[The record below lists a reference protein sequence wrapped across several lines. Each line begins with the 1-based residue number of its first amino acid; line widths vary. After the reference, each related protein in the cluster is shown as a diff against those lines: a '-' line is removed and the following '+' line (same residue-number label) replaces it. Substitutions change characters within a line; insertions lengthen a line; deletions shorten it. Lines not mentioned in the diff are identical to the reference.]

1 MSNINYDIFGTP
13 EQWTHWTESTP
24 TGGTYGTI
32 WGQQRIG
39 AADWNNSD
47 FTNYPEFWL
56 GQQSVYRNYVAA
68 GLFDVNVPLDNSISY
83 TAIANPDLPQQN
95 VMLFDYQHNTLNNPL
110 AKTTPENVTPFGVCW
125 YYFGSSHI
133 MNPGYQGSL
142 YGFDGFPNNASVFGS
157 QGMQR
162 ISPYALWD
170 TVYSNEWG
178 RYNPNLRI
186 TPCVKFGV
194 KSVIL
199 EINVVYKTT
208 GDYPTGQTDL
218 KTYLNHTAAW
228 LQEHKLIAAYCKP
241 YFRTNVN
248 GTYISTNAAVS
259 SDRFGGVSTL
269 FFRPYILQGI
279 DIYNYTA
286 YLSSDLNISG
296 NFPIYGRPITDGS
309 YTAVDVYGYH
319 NYDNPT
325 QTNMN
330 SYACLFGV
338 NRGNFVK
345 TVSSGQI
352 SCHMELDLSDP
363 DNVEY
368 IMRGAAAYGLFFCQA
383 IGTLGTSGRDSG
395 ASERWLDNEMYC
407 GVIAPDG
414 MTYGDYTQGEDNRD
428 NQVYGWTDS
437 TQTPFDPAN
446 IPDTDNTKYD
456 YETQFPSWNLVPSTC
471 NMYVVSQSAIEKLSD
486 IIATAIAGRPDPDQL
501 STVDYALNNGLTNN
515 PIDTIISV
523 RAYAAK
529 QLPYS
534 SLIPAEAIK
543 CGAWYNNSVQGHKLS
558 RTSDSID
565 FHFRRSTQNGLVA
578 KYGNSFLDYASY
590 TRAEL
595 IIPYCGTVALQA
607 ADFLNHD
614 INVRIIVDYIT
625 GMCTA
630 FVMRDL
636 VAIATVSGSMGVDIP
651 VTGLQNATL
660 AAQRVNAVL
669 QRDNAN
675 LNTAGAAVGAVAST
689 IGFAASLAT
698 GNVVGALGS
707 GTGLLSSINRFSQ
720 SDNQLQKADYDIQHM
735 QAPVKSIQ
743 SATPNISFR
752 YEHTCRLI
760 IYRPVLSSDYVPE
773 IYGHTV
779 GFACLINGKVK
790 QFSGLTVGTVDTAGI
805 AATDTEKAM
814 IQKAFASGVYL

>member
-1 MSNINYDIFGTP
+1 MSNINYAVYGSP
-13 EQWTHWTESTP
+13 EEWTHWQNATP
-24 TGGTYGTI
+24 QSGLQGTL

-39 AADWNNSD
+39 ATDWSNSD
-47 FTNYPEFWL
+47 FTDYPEFL
-56 GQQSVYRNYVAA
+56 FGKETIYRNYKDS
-68 GLFDVNVPLDNSISY
+68 GYIDINEPLDNSIAY
-83 TAIANPDLPQQN
+83 TAMAGSDLPQ
-95 VMLFDYQHNTLNNPL
+95 NNCVILDTSHSTIERPL
-110 AKTTPENVTPFGVCW
+110 AYTDNTSPTPFALCW
-125 YYFGSSHI
+125 YYYGTGHI
-133 MNPGYQGSL
+133 VNPAYQGSL
-142 YGFDGFPNNASVFGS
+142 YGFDGFPDNATVFGS

-162 ISPYALWD
+162 VSPYALWD
-170 TVYSNEWG
+170 SVFTNAWG
-178 RYNPNLRI
+178 MYNPNLRI
-186 TPCVKFGV
+186 APCVRFGT

-199 EINVVYKTT
+199 EIIVIYRTT
-208 GDYPTGQTDL
+208 GDYPTAASNL
-218 KTYLNHTAAW
+218 KTYLEHTDEW

-241 YFRTNVN
+241 YYRTNIN
-248 GTYISTNAAVS
+248 GTYIATNAAAS
-259 SDRFGGVSTL
+259 TDRFGGCSAL
-269 FFRPYILQGI
+269 FFRPYNLQGI

-296 NFPIYGRPITDGS
+296 NLPIYGSPVTDGTWTS
-309 YTAVDVYGYH
+309 LNVYGY
-319 NYDNPT
+319 NSYETPT

-330 SYACLFGV
+330 SYACLFGA
-338 NRGNFVK
+338 NRGDYVK
-345 TVSSGQI
+345 TVTSNQL
-352 SCHMELDLSDP
+352 SCHMELDMSDSA
-363 DNVEY
+363 NVEY

-383 IGTLGTSGRDSG
+383 IGTLGNSGRDSG
-395 ASERWLDNEMYC
+395 DSERWIDTEMYC

-414 MTYGDYTQGEDNRD
+414 MTYGDYTQGEGNKD

-456 YETQFPSWNLVPSTC
+456 YETHYPTWNLVPSTC

-486 IIATAIAGRPDPDQL
+486 IIATAIAGRPDPDQI

-534 SLIPAEAIK
+534 TLIPAEAIK
-543 CGAWYNNSVQGHKLS
+543 CGAWENNSVQGHRLS

-607 ADFLNHD
+607 ADFMNHD

-790 QFSGLTVGTVDTAGI
+790 QFSGLTVGTIDTAGI
-805 AATDTEKAM
+805 VATDTEKAM

>member
-1 MSNINYDIFGTP
+1 MSNINYNIWGTP
-13 EQWTHWTESTP
+13 IQWGLSTNPTTETLFGGSRVGASTWSDNDFDDYP
-24 TGGTYGTI
+24 SFKISDKTNL
-32 WGQQRIG
+32 R
-39 AADWNNSD
+39 NLLVNS
-47 FTNYPEFWL
+47 NISLNE
-56 GQQSVYRNYVAA
+56 
-68 GLFDVNVPLDNSISY
+68 PLDNTLSY
-83 TAIANPDLPQQN
+83 TAIANSLLPQAN
-95 VMLFDYQHNTLNNPL
+95 IYLFNSMHFSVDDYI
-110 AKTTPENVTPFGVCW
+110 AKNKDTITPFSLAYW
-125 YYFGSSHI
+125 YRNEVIDSPSVYG
-133 MNPGYQGSL
+133 QL
-142 YGFDGFPNNASVFGS
+142 QGFDGFPNNPAVINTEKL
-157 QGMQR
+157 QR
-162 ISPYALWD
+162 FSPFADYD
-170 TVYSNEWG
+170 TTYNNNYG
-178 RYNPNLRI
+178 YYNPILRI
-186 TPCVKFGV
+186 APVLEFGI

-199 EINVVYKTT
+199 EINVVYTEYDTT
-208 GDYPTGQTDL
+208 SATTNL
-218 KTYLNHTAAW
+218 KTYLNNTDEW
-228 LQEHKLIAAYCKP
+228 LHNHPIHSAYCIP
-241 YFRTNVN
+241 YFRTNTN
-248 GTYISTNAAVS
+248 GTYNRAKINASTRFSGISPVFYN
-259 SDRFGGVSTL
+259 
-269 FFRPYILQGI
+269 PYKLKYAEF
-279 DIYNYTA
+279 DIYNYLQAFT
-286 YLSSDLNISG
+286 YSDSG
-296 NFPIYGRPITDGS
+296 MFPIFGTPVNDSFYSTIGITC
-309 YTAVDVYGYH
+309 TRVP
-319 NYDNPT
+319 DNEIT
-325 QTNMN
+325 VTNMSQYAIVFGADKGTITATGN
-330 SYACLFGV
+330 S
-338 NRGNFVK
+338 
-345 TVSSGQI
+345 SSRLI
-352 SCHMELDLSDP
+352 YMSLDLSDP

-383 IGTLGTSGRDSG
+383 IGTLGNSGRDSG
-395 ASERWLDNEMYC
+395 ASERWIDNEMYC
-407 GVIAPDG
+407 GVIESDG
-414 MTYGDYTQGEDNRD
+414 MTYGDYTQGEDNKD
-428 NQVYGWTDS
+428 NRVYSWTDS

-456 YETQFPSWNLVPSTC
+456 YETQYPSWNLVPSTC

-534 SLIPAEAIK
+534 TLIPTEVIK

-720 SDNQLQKADYDIQHM
+720 SDNQIQKADYDIQHM

-790 QFSGLTVGTVDTAGI
+790 QFSGLTVGTIDTAGI

>member
-1 MSNINYDIFGTP
+1 MSNIRYDIWGAP
-13 EQWTHWTESTP
+13 ETWEEWSDSP
-24 TGGTYGTI
+24 VSNAI
-32 WGQQRIG
+32 WGNMRVG
-39 AADWNNSD
+39 ASDYTNSD
-47 FTNYPEFWL
+47 FTNYPQFKL
-56 GQQSVYRNYVAA
+56 GGTNQSLRTKINA
-68 GLFDVNVPLDNSISY
+68 GDISLNTPLDNSIAY
-83 TAIANPDLPQQN
+83 TAIANPELPQLN
-95 VMLFDYQHNTLNNPL
+95 VGLFGKGHTSVNNPF
-110 AKTTPENVTPFGVCW
+110 AVRDNSSPIPFCFA
-125 YYFGSSHI
+125 YLNDLNYTYFNMSR
-133 MNPGYQGSL
+133 YQQL
-142 YGFDGFPNNASVFGS
+142 LGFDGFPDNATVIGQQSL
-157 QGMQR
+157 QR
-162 ISPYALWD
+162 WSPYA
-170 TVYSNEWG
+170 TMNVSSSTTQYE
-178 RYNPNLRI
+178 YNQEGQIMP
-186 TPCVKFGV
+186 VMSFGI
-194 KSVIL
+194 KSVIF
-199 EINVVYKTT
+199 EIIIVYN
-208 GDYPTGQTDL
+208 DYDNISAKANL
-218 KTYLNHTAAW
+218 KTYLNNTDTW
-228 LQEHKLIAAYCKP
+228 LQEHKCVGAYLKP
-241 YFRTNVN
+241 YYRVNVN
-248 GTYISTNAAVS
+248 GSYSASVPADVTQKERANGINPV
-259 SDRFGGVSTL
+259 
-269 FFRPYILQGI
+269 FFAPYKLGDTDIL
-279 DIYNYTA
+279 NY
-286 YLSSDLNISG
+286 SG
-296 NFPIYGRPITDGS
+296 NWARNSGCLPVYGNCISDSYYQYIYINSYLEDYPDNDTVSQWGYIYG
-309 YTAVDVYGYH
+309 
-319 NYDNPT
+319 YDKG
-325 QTNMN
+325 NM
-330 SYACLFGV
+330 V
-338 NRGNFVK
+338 I
-345 TVSSGQI
+345 TVSGNGADI
-352 SCHMELDLSDP
+352 HMELDMSVA

-368 IMRGAAAYGLFFCQA
+368 IMRGAAAYGLFFCRG
-383 IGTLGTSGRDSG
+383 IGTLGQSGRDSG
-395 ASERWLDNEMYC
+395 ASERWIDSEMYC

-414 MTYGDYTQGEDNRD
+414 MTYGDYTQGEGNRD

-456 YETQFPSWNLVPSTC
+456 YETQYPSWNLVPSTC

-529 QLPYS
+529 KLPYS

-543 CGAWYNNSVQGHKLS
+543 CGAWENNSVQGHRLS

-790 QFSGLTVGTVDTAGI
+790 QFSGLTVGTIDTAGI
-805 AATDTEKAM
+805 SATDTEKAM